1 MSDSENKSSSRSANQ
16 TLPSW
21 DMIHIYK
28 VEAHTVV
35 VGNEFTDTLAKH
47 AALHNY
53 GHDDA
58 FTWRQSVF
66 PYLLARTREK

>member
-1 MSDSENKSSSRSANQ
+1 
-16 TLPSW
+16 
-21 DMIHIYK
+21 MIHIYK